1 MVGSIPESW
10 QEKAVTNFDK
20 EWVLSKLLN
29 KACLTNIGNLYVVVE
44 QWTGKLKESFPD
56 ITQRFQANV

>member
-10 QEKAVTNFDK
+10 QEKALTNFDK
-20 EWVLSKLLN
+20 EWVTSKLLN
-29 KACLTNIGNLYVVVE
+29 KACLTNIGNLYVMVE
-44 QWTGKLKESFPD
+44 QWTVKLKESFPD